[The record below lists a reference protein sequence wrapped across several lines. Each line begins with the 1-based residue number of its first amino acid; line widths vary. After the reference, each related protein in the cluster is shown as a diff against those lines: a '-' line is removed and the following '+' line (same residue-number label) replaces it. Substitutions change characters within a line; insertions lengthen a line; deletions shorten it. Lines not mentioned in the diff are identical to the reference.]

1 MEGKKLKYPRKVRI
15 ETAGMVTQVK
25 RILDITEKYKRGSK
39 SQVICKDEEFTSFYT
54 GNRIPRTVVTFYTYE
69 PIGQF
74 REKFYEELWKTDF
87 VGGVFVEGWLFRF
100 PNIKERWHG

>member
-25 RILDITEKYKRGSK
+25 HILDFAEKHKRGSK
-39 SQVICKDEEFTSFYT
+39 AQVVLKNEEFTSFGT
-54 GNRIPRTVVTFYTYE
+54 GNRIPRAIITFWTYE
-69 PIGQF
+69 PIGLLRDRF
-74 REKFYEELWKTDF
+74 RSELWKTDF
-87 VGGVFVEGWLFRF
+87 VGGIFVEGWLFRF